1 MTSGIINVLKPPGMT
16 SHDVVSFVR
25 RTFGL
30 KKVGHAGTLDPAAA
44 GVLPVFLGSAT
55 RLIEYTTDCD
65 KTYRVELTFGYATD
79 TGDDTGEI
87 IAKKTDFDLQPDIV
101 NKVIKSFRGKIK
113 QLPPMHSAIK
123 IDGKKLYE
131 YARQGLEIERQPRDV
146 EIYDIT
152 VLKTEKNLVLFD
164 VNCSKGTYIRSLCT
178 DIGSKLGI
186 PAVMSFLV
194 RTRVGSFTLSQART
208 LEEITAL
215 GDMILMPPEH
225 AITQLPKVQLT
236 VAESDAFV
244 HGQNISLAPQSPV
257 GTFRVYDSEDHFI
270 GIGVRAAGT
279 QRLQPAKV
287 LV

>member
-25 RTFGL
+25 RAFGL

-65 KTYRVELTFGYATD
+65 KEYRVELTFGYATD

-87 IAKKTDFDLQPDIV
+87 IAKSPDFDLQPDIV

-152 VLKTEKNLVLFD
+152 ILKMEKNLVLFD

-178 DIGSKLGI
+178 DIGNKLGI

-236 VAESDAFV
+236 VVESDSFV
-244 HGQNISLAPQSPV
+244 HGQNISLAPQSPL
-257 GTFRVYDSEDHFI
+257 GTFRVYDAEDHFI

-287 LV
+287 LI